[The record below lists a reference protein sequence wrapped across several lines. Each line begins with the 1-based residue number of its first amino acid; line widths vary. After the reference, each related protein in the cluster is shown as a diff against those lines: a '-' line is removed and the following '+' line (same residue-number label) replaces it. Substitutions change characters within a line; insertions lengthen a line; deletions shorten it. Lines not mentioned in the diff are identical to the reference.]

1 MNNPDVDIC
10 VIIPALNEQ
19 DAIGRVIADIP
30 ADLVSK
36 VIVVDNGS
44 TDATAQVAQQA
55 GAHVVHAP
63 RRGYGAACL
72 AGIAAAGA
80 PDIFVFLDGD
90 YSDYPGEMSLLVD
103 PIAEGRADLVIGSRM
118 AGGRNA
124 GVIPAQAR
132 FGNRLACALMHCIH
146 GFRYSDLGPFR
157 AISARGLHALDMRDT
172 NYGWTIEMQIKAV
185 KRGLR
190 IMEIPVSYRSRIGCS
205 KISGTLWGSV
215 RAGYKILY
223 TIARLSLKG

>member
-1 MNNPDVDIC
+1 MADKPDVC

-19 DAIGRVIADIP
+19 DAIGRVIDDIP
-30 ADLVSK
+30 EDLVQK

-44 TDATAQVAQQA
+44 TDATPQVAEKA
-55 GAHVVHAP
+55 GARVVHEP

-72 AGIAAAGA
+72 AGIAAEGA

-90 YSDYPGEMSLLVD
+90 YSDYPGEMRLLVA
-103 PIAEGRADLVIGSRM
+103 PIAEGRADLVIGSRL
-118 AGGRNA
+118 AGGRGV
-124 GVIPAQAR
+124 GVIPPQAL
-132 FGNRLACALMHCIH
+132 FGNKLACFLMRVLY

-157 AISARGLHALDMRDT
+157 AISARGLRELDMHDT
-172 NYGWTIEMQIKAV
+172 NFGWTIEMQIKAV

-205 KISGTLWGSV
+205 KVSGTLWGSV

-223 TIARLSLKG
+223 TIARLSLR

>member
-1 MNNPDVDIC
+1 MNNPDVNIC

-36 VIVVDNGS
+36 VIVADNGS
-44 TDATAQVAQQA
+44 TDATVQAAQQA
-55 GAHVVHAP
+55 GAHVVHEP

-72 AGIAAAGA
+72 SGIAAAGA

-90 YSDYPGEMSLLVD
+90 YSDYPGEMRLLVE
-103 PIAEGRADLVIGSRM
+103 PIAEGRADFVIGSRM
-118 AGGRNA
+118 ANGRGS
-124 GVIPAQAR
+124 GVIPVQAR
-132 FGNRLACALMHCIH
+132 FGNRLACVLMRVMY
-146 GFRYSDLGPFR
+146 GFCYSDLGPFR
-157 AISARGLHALDMRDT
+157 AISTRGLRALDMRDT

-190 IMEIPVSYRSRIGCS
+190 IIEIPVSYRCRIGCS
-205 KISGTLWGSV
+205 KVSGTVWGSV

-223 TIARLSLKG
+223 TIARLSLS